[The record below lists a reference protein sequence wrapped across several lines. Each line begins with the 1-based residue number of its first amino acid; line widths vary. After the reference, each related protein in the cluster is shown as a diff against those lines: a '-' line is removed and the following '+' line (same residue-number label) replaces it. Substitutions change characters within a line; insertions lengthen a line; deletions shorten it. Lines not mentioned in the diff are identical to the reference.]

1 MIDNNNACAVKIMML
16 ASMRDGINDN
26 NNSGIIDDVSERNP
40 RYKQNLFLI
49 QDVHDVVADRD
60 PRK

>member
-1 MIDNNNACAVKIMML
+1 MIDNNNACAVKIMTL

>member
-1 MIDNNNACAVKIMML
+1 ML

-26 NNSGIIDDVSERNP
+26 NNSGIIDDASERNP